1 MTDFCKEGIDDVL
14 LDECLE
20 EIASDNM
27 DGFRKLYELT
37 SHILYGFS
45 LSIVKDEY
53 SAQDC
58 LHDSYIKIIEAAKTY
73 VSKSKPLA
81 WMLTITRNTCLQRLR
96 ENKKQINLTEEQW
109 ILQAKEE
116 DDVNV
121 VDKEFLNQCLNQL
134 DDKERQVI
142 ILHSLTGYKFKEIAQ
157 ILKLPLST
165 VLSRHNRAIKKL
177 QQIVKQEE

>member
-1 MTDFCKEGIDDVL
+1 MTDFCKQSIDDVL

-20 EIASDNM
+20 EIASDDM

-45 LSIVKDEY
+45 FSIVKNEY
-53 SAQDC
+53 TAQDC

-81 WMLTITRNTCLQRLR
+81 WMLTITRNTCLQSLR
-96 ENKKQINLTEEQW
+96 ENRKQTNLTEEQW
-109 ILQAKEE
+109 ILQAHEE
-116 DDVNV
+116 DVSA
-121 VDKEFLNQCLNQL
+121 VDREFLNQCLNQL

-142 ILHSLTGYKFKEIAQ
+142 MLHSLTGYKFKEIAQ